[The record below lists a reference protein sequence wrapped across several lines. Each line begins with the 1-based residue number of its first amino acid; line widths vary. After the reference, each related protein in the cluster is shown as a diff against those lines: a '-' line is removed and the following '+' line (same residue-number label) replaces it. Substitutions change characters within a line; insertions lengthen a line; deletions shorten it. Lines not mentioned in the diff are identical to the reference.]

1 MRVLLTV
8 AWFFAATFLAWHAIA
23 YQAPAIE
30 QDILARS
37 TQAVKAL
44 NPQAE
49 IFADGRFVTVRG
61 QAPDDLSKASTLAAA
76 GDVWGSLGPVDQ
88 LMVAAPAPF
97 VVAEKTIDGPLRLSG
112 SGLSETMKTAV
123 ESAAR
128 QAFGAAVDSRLTA
141 TKADAKL
148 AEGLEDAFAILADLD
163 RGTLLAEP
171 ARLLIA
177 GGTSDTAKAAAARQ
191 RAITHTP
198 AIDVFLSEAGVS
210 PPRFNAVKLPDGTI
224 LASGDVSSEAA
235 RSALLSIFR
244 EPDPDRRIVDRLT
257 VRGDDMPPVWATS
270 TERSAKA
277 LTQLDWGS
285 VSLDGSRAY
294 LEGMAGAD
302 EIAAISESLGS
313 DFTAELTPRAG
324 SATPSRLSSL
334 ERALD
339 AAKSRILDL
348 SAASAKHLADLNA
361 AETRADEFRKAE
373 AENKARAEA
382 ATTRVAALEATVEQ
396 SKRDLETA
404 QARIAG
410 LTEMLSLRPENGQR
424 PADALPAPSPGAL
437 GQPAEARPHATPS
450 QAQPT
455 PVEPSVAAREA
466 EPVQS
471 AGLPPPPAPEPPM
484 PEAATSP
491 VEEAERVAAGCNQ
504 AINAILGG
512 AAITFES
519 KSAQITREGN
529 DVLDRVIGQIM
540 PCIGNPAL
548 KVTVGGHTDSR
559 GQDRDNLRLS
569 KDRADSV
576 KESLI
581 VRSIPPDAI
590 TAIGYGETMP
600 LTDNETDEGRAANR
614 RITID
619 WSLR

>member
-23 YQAPAIE
+23 HQAPAIE

-49 IFADGRFVTVRG
+49 VFADGRYITVRG
-61 QAPDDLSKASTLAAA
+61 QAPDYLAKASTLAAA
-76 GDVWGSLGPVDQ
+76 RDVWGVLGPGDQ
-88 LMVAAPAPF
+88 LTVSAPAPF
-97 VVAEKTIDGPLRLSG
+97 VVAEKAIDGPLRLSG
-112 SGLSETMKTAV
+112 AGLSEAMKTAV

-128 QAFGAAVDSRLTA
+128 QVFGTSIDSRLTT
-141 TKADAKL
+141 TKAETKL
-148 AEGLEDAFAILADLD
+148 AEGLEDAFAILASLD
-163 RGTLLAEP
+163 QGTLLAEP

-177 GGTSDTAKAAAARQ
+177 GGVSDNAKAAAARQ
-191 RAITHTP
+191 QAMAHKATIQ
-198 AIDVFLSEAGVS
+198 VFLGEAGS
-210 PPRFNAVKLPDGTI
+210 AAPRFNAVKLPDGTI
-224 LASGDVSSEAA
+224 VASGDVSSEDA
-235 RSALLSIFR
+235 RSALLTILRDNDS
-244 EPDPDRRIVDRLT
+244 DRRIVDRLT
-257 VRGDDMPPVWATS
+257 VRGGDMSAVWATS
-270 TERSAKA
+270 AEKGATA
-277 LTQLDWGS
+277 LAQLDWGS
-285 VSLDGSRAY
+285 VSLDGSKAY

-302 EIAAISESLGS
+302 EVAAISESLGS
-313 DFTAELTPRAG
+313 DFTAELTPRAND
-324 SATPSRLSSL
+324 ATPSRLSSL

-361 AETRADEFRKAE
+361 AELKADELRQVE
-373 AENKARAEA
+373 AEIKSRAEA
-382 ATTRVAALEATVEQ
+382 ATTRIAALEAAAEQ
-396 SKRDLETA
+396 NKRDLETA

-410 LTEMLSLRPENGQR
+410 LTEMLSLRPENGQL
-424 PADALPAPSPGAL
+424 PADALPAPSQSSL
-437 GQPAEARPHATPS
+437 QRPAEPPRTATSP
-450 QAQPT
+450 AQST
-455 PVEPSVAAREA
+455 PAEPPAAAPEA

-471 AGLPPPPAPEPPM
+471 AGLPPQPAPPEPPVRN
-484 PEAATSP
+484 AAVSP
-491 VEEAERVAAGCNQ
+491 ALEAERVAAGCNQ
-504 AINAILGG
+504 AVQSILSG

-529 DVLDRVIGQIM
+529 DVLDRVMGQIM

-600 LTDNETDEGRAANR
+600 LADNDTDEGRAANR